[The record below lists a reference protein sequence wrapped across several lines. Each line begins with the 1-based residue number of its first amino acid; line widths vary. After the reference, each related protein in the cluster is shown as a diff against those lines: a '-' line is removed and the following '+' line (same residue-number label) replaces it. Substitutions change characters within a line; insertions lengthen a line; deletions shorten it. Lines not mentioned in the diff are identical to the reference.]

1 MLHDMPKSQG
11 AAVVAHPE
19 DAVGEFVGE
28 VPAKRPAKSRRGWFA
43 RREKVVRPS
52 ALGMLL
58 KPIGISIAVVLSTYA
73 LVSLGTTFYR
83 SYYRHLDQTA
93 AVHPDKSVLDIF
105 FPDRSLPP
113 DAVDLI
119 VKDVN
124 GSLHKV
130 VASKSEADRFVNDT
144 ILMLDDE
151 RARIKQV
158 AHEDLGRTFALA
170 FQDREQA
177 INSYADWFFAWKR
190 SYVVLKETI
199 ASAITRGME
208 AGKYESLNEAIE
220 ADVNDYFLR
229 NYQEQ
234 VLKPELRDAIITKG
248 VEQAVRHAHDS
259 YRRVI
264 ANGDM
269 RLQLFLAKHTDHLED
284 IPSSTPMTSVKLD
297 WDAQKWKA
305 PTYLME
311 DRAYDGIAG
320 LGAAAAGG
328 TVGALALGPAFD
340 SVLAQSFGQISR
352 RVATSLGTRVALA
365 EQGAVAGTAV
375 QPMGGQ
381 VVGAALGVVIGAAVD
396 YLSNAANEA
405 ANRDSFVAANEQA
418 LDSTIATWKSS
429 LEANVDTA
437 IDKWFDDARASVV
450 LAGK

>member
-1 MLHDMPKSQG
+1 
-11 AAVVAHPE
+11 
-19 DAVGEFVGE
+19 
-28 VPAKRPAKSRRGWFA
+28 
-43 RREKVVRPS
+43 
-52 ALGMLL
+52 
-58 KPIGISIAVVLSTYA
+58 
-73 LVSLGTTFYR
+73 
-83 SYYRHLDQTA
+83 
-93 AVHPDKSVLDIF
+93 VLDIF

-119 VKDVN
+119 IKDVD

-130 VASKSEADRFVNDT
+130 IASKSETDKFVNDT

-151 RARIKQV
+151 SARIKQA
-158 AHEDLGRTFALA
+158 AHEDLDRTFALA

-177 INSYADWFFAWKR
+177 INSYADWFFEWKR

-199 ASAITRGME
+199 ASAISRGLE

-220 ADVNDYFLR
+220 ADVKDYFLR

-234 VLKPELRDAIITKG
+234 VLKPELRDQTITKG

-264 ANGDM
+264 ANGDI
-269 RLQLFLAKHTDHLED
+269 RLQLFLAEHTDHLED
-284 IPSSTPMTSVKLD
+284 IPASIPMTNVKLD

-311 DRAYDGIAG
+311 DRAFDGIAG

-352 RVATSLGTRVALA
+352 RLATSLGTRVALA
-365 EQGAVAGTAV
+365 EQGAVAGTVV

-396 YLSNAANEA
+396 YLSNEANEA
-405 ANRDSFVAANEQA
+405 INRENFVAVNEQA

-429 LEANVDTA
+429 LEANIDTA
-437 IDKWFDDARASVV
+437 VDKWFDDARASVV
-450 LAGK
+450 LASK

>member
-1 MLHDMPKSQG
+1 MLHDMPKRQS
-11 AAVVAHPE
+11 AALVAHPG
-19 DAVGEFVGE
+19 DAVVDFVDP
-28 VPAKRPAKSRRGWFA
+28 PAKRSKIGRLSRRG
-43 RREKVVRPS
+43 REAVVRPS

-58 KPIGISIAVVLSTYA
+58 RPIGVSIAIVLSTYA
-73 LVSLGTTFYR
+73 LLSLGTTFYK
-83 SYYRHLDQTA
+83 SYQRHLDHTA
-93 AVHPDKSVLDIF
+93 PVHADNSILDIF
-105 FPDRSLPP
+105 FGDQSLPP
-113 DAVDLI
+113 DAVDLVI
-119 VKDVN
+119 KDVD

-130 VASKSEADRFVNDT
+130 VASKSEADKFVNDT
-144 ILMLDDE
+144 ILMLDEE
-151 RARIKQV
+151 RARIKKS
-158 AHEDLGRTFALA
+158 AHEDLDRTFALA

-177 INSYADWFFAWKR
+177 ISGYADWYFEWKR

-199 ASAITRGME
+199 SSAITRFFE

-220 ADVNDYFLR
+220 ADVKDYFLK
-229 NYQEQ
+229 NYKEQ
-234 VLKPELRDAIITKG
+234 VLKPELRDETITKG

-284 IPSSTPMTSVKLD
+284 IPPATPMTNVKLD

-311 DRAYDGIAG
+311 DRAFDGIAG

-328 TVGALALGPAFD
+328 TVGALALGPTING
-340 SVLAQSFGQISR
+340 VLAQSFAQISR
-352 RVATSLGTRVALA
+352 RVATSLGTRLALA
-365 EQGAVAGTAV
+365 EGGAVAGTVV

-396 YLSNAANEA
+396 YLSNSANEA
-405 ANRDSFVAANEQA
+405 VNRDSFVAANEEA
-418 LDSTIATWKSS
+418 LDATIATWKSS
-429 LEANVDTA
+429 LEANIDTA